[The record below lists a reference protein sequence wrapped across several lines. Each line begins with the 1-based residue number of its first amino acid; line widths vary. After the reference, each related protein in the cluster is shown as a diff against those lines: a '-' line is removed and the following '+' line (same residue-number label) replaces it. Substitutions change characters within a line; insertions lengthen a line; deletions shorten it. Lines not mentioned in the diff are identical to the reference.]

1 MDTFNDNLSPDEL
14 KYLTLQF
21 MGQNMGELKELDKNL
36 ITKTNT
42 LNGMVLNP
50 HAVLNSIAP
59 PAPSQQ
65 IQHVPQIENVPVTQH
80 PQLTP
85 IAVPSLPVPV
95 TTQEKD
101 KNQLEFDFNNNPY
114 TIQVFERIESIE
126 KKIETILKLQTD
138 IKSILNS
145 KKEGS

>member
-42 LNGMVLNP
+42 LNGMVLDP

-59 PAPSQQ
+59 PVPPQQ
-65 IQHVPQIENVPVTQH
+65 IQHTPVVQHSSVVQH

-85 IAVPSLPVPV
+85 IVAQSLSVPAI
-95 TTQEKD
+95 TQEKD
-101 KNQLEFDFNNNPY
+101 QNQLEFDFNNNPY
-114 TIQVFERIESIE
+114 TVQVFERIESIE
-126 KKIETILKLQTD
+126 KKIETILKLQAD
-138 IKSILNS
+138 IMSILNS

>member
-1 MDTFNDNLSPDEL
+1 MDTFNDNLSPEEL

-42 LNGMVLNP
+42 LNGMVLDP
-50 HAVLNSIAP
+50 HAVLNSIALPVP
-59 PAPSQQ
+59 PQQ
-65 IQHVPQIENVPVTQH
+65 IQHPPILQH
-80 PQLTP
+80 PQPTLIT
-85 IAVPSLPVPV
+85 ASSAPVPV
-95 TTQEKD
+95 ITQEEN

-126 KKIETILKLQTD
+126 KKIEKILKLQAD
-138 IKSILNS
+138 ILSTLNG
-145 KKEGS
+145 KKEDS

>member
-1 MDTFNDNLSPDEL
+1 
-14 KYLTLQF
+14 

>member
-21 MGQNMGELKELDKNL
+21 MGQNIGELKELDKNL

-42 LNGMVLNP
+42 LNGMVLDP

-59 PAPSQQ
+59 SVPSQQ
-65 IQHVPQIENVPVTQH
+65 IQHVPAIQH
-80 PQLTP
+80 PQPAP
-85 IAVPSLPVPV
+85 IVVPSLPTPAVA
-95 TTQEKD
+95 QERD
-101 KNQLEFDFNNNPY
+101 TNQLEFDFNNNPY
-114 TIQVFERIESIE
+114 TIQVFECIESIE
-126 KKIETILKLQTD
+126 RKLETILKLQED
-138 IKSILNS
+138 ILSLLNN

>member
-1 MDTFNDNLSPDEL
+1 
-14 KYLTLQF
+14 
-21 MGQNMGELKELDKNL
+21 
-36 ITKTNT
+36 
-42 LNGMVLNP
+42 
-50 HAVLNSIAP
+50 
-59 PAPSQQ
+59 
-65 IQHVPQIENVPVTQH
+65 
-80 PQLTP
+80 
-85 IAVPSLPVPV
+85 VPSLPVPV

>member
-42 LNGMVLNP
+42 LNGMVLDP

-59 PAPSQQ
+59 PVSPQQ
-65 IQHVPQIENVPVTQH
+65 IQHVPVTQH

-85 IAVPSLPVPV
+85 IAAPPVPV
-95 TTQEKD
+95 PVITQEKD